1 MSFARN
7 DDSGIKTIFTYKL
20 QSGGT
25 YDSIITIVNANAP
38 GTFQLQPSSVLTWGG
53 MDQTYVYCDCTMR
66 YVRFYVN
73 YAPDT
78 QDQMVNLALM
88 NPKSNFNF
96 EWASLTF
103 QFALSFSLYQV
114 LFIASISPQI
124 QWQIAIKHSL
134 SLEERTSH
142 NRLRLVPKVILSS
155 VSINISSVRITRS

>member
-96 EWASLTF
+96 E
-103 QFALSFSLYQV
+103 
-114 LFIASISPQI
+114 
-124 QWQIAIKHSL
+124 
-134 SLEERTSH
+134 
-142 NRLRLVPKVILSS
+142 
-155 VSINISSVRITRS
+155 